1 MTVTEAFDEKNCLAE
16 TQYGTGTLETQL
28 LCFEGENNKEHAIG
42 FAPSST
48 LKPVPVYVESDDS
61 SDTPAVPVAPPGCP
75 L

>member
-42 FAPSST
+42 FAPSSDPET
-48 LKPVPVYVESDDS
+48 GSRLRQKR
-61 SDTPAVPVAPPGCP
+61 
-75 L
+75 